1 MADMFIFMY
10 NKLTVVDL
18 LVTLIML
25 GLCELCIFLVQ
36 TFFLMLQNRQISF
49 DGQLLISS
57 LLATTV
63 SLHYNVLLHYN
74 VFICWVFWPD
84 DLLLPFW
91 SLLKLCCRSWS
102 ILLLVFNI
110 DHMPV
115 LGTGLL
121 VTVA

>member
-1 MADMFIFMY
+1 MADIFIFMY

-63 SLHYNVLLHYN
+63 SLHYNV
-74 VFICWVFWPD
+74 FICWVFWPD

-115 LGTGLL
+115 LGTDLL
-121 VTVA
+121 VMVA